1 MARVVSIVNRTGAN
15 AVKFD
20 TMRNDFMKDTD
31 ATRVDVEGPVF
42 SSHSHA
48 WRICTDA
55 QGRLRVKA

>member
-20 TMRNDFMKDTD
+20 TMRNDFMKDAG

-42 SSHSHA
+42 VA
-48 WRICTDA
+48 IAMRGGFVRMLKGGCA
-55 QGRLRVKA
+55 